1 MNALTD
7 NILLAVTS
15 KIMDPV
21 TTTDELIPSGETSSF
36 RSNPLGLA
44 EFTLSR
50 RDPQYVERAKKIAAI
65 EQQRVNGEDLCRL
78 IHSWKIYFPDTA
90 AAGSGKYYRGDGDR

>member
-1 MNALTD
+1 MSALTD
-7 NILLAVTS
+7 NIILRVCS

-21 TTTDELIPSGETSSF
+21 TTTDELIPSGETSSY

-50 RDPQYVERAKKIAAI
+50 RDPEYVGRSKK
-65 EQQRVNGEDLCRL
+65 VNELEAVRKTGACPL
-78 IHSWKIYFPDTA
+78 KP
-90 AAGSGKYYRGDGDR
+90 GSEA